1 MFGFIYLL
9 KALASILITNSHLGN
24 MYPSEFMALGG
35 SFGNG
40 LFFCISGFLLVNIK
54 TDFAS
59 WYWGKIKRIY
69 PTVFAGAVILLLC
82 GETVVGNICDF
93 VELFIYP
100 TKWWFV
106 AAIVFFISYII
117 LL

>member
-69 PTVFAGAVILLLC
+69 PTVFAGAVILL
-82 GETVVGNICDF
+82 V
-93 VELFIYP
+93 
-100 TKWWFV
+100 KR
-106 AAIVFFISYII
+106 
-117 LL
+117 

>member
-40 LFFCISGFLLVNIK
+40 LFFFCISGFLLVNIK
-54 TDFAS
+54 T
-59 WYWGKIKRIY
+59 
-69 PTVFAGAVILLLC
+69 ILLIVGEDKKESIRLFC
-82 GETVVGNICDF
+82 GSSYF
-93 VELFIYP
+93 V
-100 TKWWFV
+100 
-106 AAIVFFISYII
+106 IVRVKR
-117 LL
+117 

>member
-9 KALASILITNSHLGN
+9 KALASILITNSHMGN

-54 TDFAS
+54 NGFCFLVLGEDKKNLSDCFCGS
-59 WYWGKIKRIY
+59 SY
-69 PTVFAGAVILLLC
+69 FVI
-82 GETVVGNICDF
+82 VR
-93 VELFIYP
+93 
-100 TKWWFV
+100 
-106 AAIVFFISYII
+106 
-117 LL
+117 